1 VTTREIACH
10 SLGIAL
16 QTVGSRVPRVKG
28 REHMDDIQKRADD
41 TAWDEKQNRWISDAN
56 RRTEDGLSG
65 ESLAALHGLH
75 VPPDDEAPYDVDDQ
89 ETLRN
94 KIISRLIQI
103 GDTISRNRDLPDD
116 VRQRWTATL
125 QKTYASD
132 PKSVTLLRE
141 LRREVDSWE
150 EIDPQSELS
159 LVYSAIGAVA
169 TMIEI
174 YQRRFNT

>member
-1 VTTREIACH
+1 
-10 SLGIAL
+10 
-16 QTVGSRVPRVKG
+16 
-28 REHMDDIQKRADD
+28 MDDIQKRADD
-41 TAWDEKQNRWISDAN
+41 KAWDEKQNRWISDAN
-56 RRTEDGLSG
+56 RRIEDGLSG

-75 VPPDDEAPYDVDDQ
+75 VPPDDEPPYDVDETSDVDDQ

-116 VRQRWTATL
+116 VRQRWTTTL
-125 QKTYASD
+125 QEAYASD
-132 PKSVTLLRE
+132 PKSVTGLRA
-141 LRREVDSWE
+141 LRQQVVSWE

-159 LVYSAIGAVA
+159 LVDSAIGAVA

>member
-1 VTTREIACH
+1 
-10 SLGIAL
+10 
-16 QTVGSRVPRVKG
+16 
-28 REHMDDIQKRADD
+28 MDDIQNRADD
-41 TAWDEKQNRWISDAN
+41 KAWDEKQNRRISEAN
-56 RRTEDGLSG
+56 RRIEDGLSG
-65 ESLAALHGLH
+65 EALAALHDLH
-75 VPPDDEAPYDVDDQ
+75 VPPDDEPPYNIDEMSDADDQ

-125 QKTYASD
+125 QETYASD
-132 PKSVTLLRE
+132 AKSVTVLRE

-159 LVYSAIGAVA
+159 LVDSAIGAVA

>member
-1 VTTREIACH
+1 
-10 SLGIAL
+10 
-16 QTVGSRVPRVKG
+16 
-28 REHMDDIQKRADD
+28 MDDIQKRADD
-41 TAWDEKQNRWISDAN
+41 KAWDEKQNRWISDAN
-56 RRTEDGLSG
+56 RRIEDGLSG

-75 VPPDDEAPYDVDDQ
+75 VPPDDQSPYDVDETSDVDDQ

-116 VRQRWTATL
+116 VRQRWTTTL
-125 QKTYASD
+125 QEVYASA
-132 PKSVTLLRE
+132 PKSVTVLCE
-141 LRREVDSWE
+141 LRQQVVSWE

-159 LVYSAIGAVA
+159 LVDSAIGAVA

>member
-1 VTTREIACH
+1 
-10 SLGIAL
+10 
-16 QTVGSRVPRVKG
+16 
-28 REHMDDIQKRADD
+28 MDDIQKRADD
-41 TAWDEKQNRWISDAN
+41 KAWDEKQNRWISDAN

-65 ESLAALHGLH
+65 ESLAALYGLH
-75 VPPDDEAPYDVDDQ
+75 VSPDDELPYDVDEMSDVDDQ
-89 ETLRN
+89 ETLGN

-116 VRQRWTATL
+116 VRQRWTTVL
-125 QKTYASD
+125 QETYASD
-132 PKSVTLLRE
+132 PKSVTMLRE

-159 LVYSAIGAVA
+159 LVDSAIGAVA

>member
-1 VTTREIACH
+1 
-10 SLGIAL
+10 
-16 QTVGSRVPRVKG
+16 
-28 REHMDDIQKRADD
+28 MDDIQKRADD
-41 TAWDEKQNRWISDAN
+41 KAWDEKQNRWISDAN
-56 RRTEDGLSG
+56 RRIEDGLSG

-75 VPPDDEAPYDVDDQ
+75 VPPDDEPPYDVDETSDVDDQ

-116 VRQRWTATL
+116 VRQRWTTTL
-125 QKTYASD
+125 QEAYASD
-132 PKSVTLLRE
+132 PKSVTVLRA
-141 LRREVDSWE
+141 LRQQVVSWE

-159 LVYSAIGAVA
+159 LVDSAIGAVA

>member
-1 VTTREIACH
+1 
-10 SLGIAL
+10 
-16 QTVGSRVPRVKG
+16 
-28 REHMDDIQKRADD
+28 MDDIQKRADD
-41 TAWDEKQNRWISDAN
+41 KAWDEKQNRWISDAN
-56 RRTEDGLSG
+56 RRIEDGLSG
-65 ESLAALHGLH
+65 EALAALHGLH
-75 VPPDDEAPYDVDDQ
+75 VSPDDAPSYDVDEMSDVDDQ
-89 ETLRN
+89 ETLGN

-116 VRQRWTATL
+116 VRQRWTTVL
-125 QKTYASD
+125 QETYASD
-132 PKSVTLLRE
+132 PKSVTMLRE

-159 LVYSAIGAVA
+159 LVDSAIGAVA

>member
-1 VTTREIACH
+1 
-10 SLGIAL
+10 
-16 QTVGSRVPRVKG
+16 
-28 REHMDDIQKRADD
+28 MDDIQKRADD
-41 TAWDEKQNRWISDAN
+41 KAWDEKQNRWISDAN

-75 VPPDDEAPYDVDDQ
+75 VPPDDEPPYDVDEMSDVDDR
-89 ETLRN
+89 ETLGN

-116 VRQRWTATL
+116 VRQRWTTTL
-125 QKTYASD
+125 QETYASD
-132 PKSVTLLRE
+132 PKSVPMLRE
-141 LRREVDSWE
+141 LRREVDSWG

-159 LVYSAIGAVA
+159 LVDSAIGAVA

>member
-1 VTTREIACH
+1 
-10 SLGIAL
+10 
-16 QTVGSRVPRVKG
+16 
-28 REHMDDIQKRADD
+28 MDDIQKRADD
-41 TAWDEKQNRWISDAN
+41 KAWDEKQNRWISDAN

-75 VPPDDEAPYDVDDQ
+75 VRPDDEPPYDVDEMSDVDDQ

-116 VRQRWTATL
+116 VRQRWTTTL
-125 QKTYASD
+125 QEAYASD
-132 PKSVTLLRE
+132 PKSVTMLRE

-159 LVYSAIGAVA
+159 LVDSAIGAVA

>member
-1 VTTREIACH
+1 
-10 SLGIAL
+10 
-16 QTVGSRVPRVKG
+16 
-28 REHMDDIQKRADD
+28 MDDIQKRADD
-41 TAWDEKQNRWISDAN
+41 KAWDEKQNRWISDAN
-56 RRTEDGLSG
+56 RRIETGLSG

-75 VPPDDEAPYDVDDQ
+75 VSPDDELPYDVDEMSDVDDQ
-89 ETLRN
+89 ETLGS

-116 VRQRWTATL
+116 VRQKWTTTL
-125 QKTYASD
+125 QEAYASD
-132 PKSVTLLRE
+132 PKSAAVLRE

-159 LVYSAIGAVA
+159 LVHSAIGAVA

-174 YQRRFNT
+174 YQRRFNTQ

>member
-1 VTTREIACH
+1 
-10 SLGIAL
+10 
-16 QTVGSRVPRVKG
+16 
-28 REHMDDIQKRADD
+28 MDDIQKRADD
-41 TAWDEKQNRWISDAN
+41 KAWDEKQNRRISDAN
-56 RRTEDGLSG
+56 RRIEDGLTG
-65 ESLAALHGLH
+65 EALAALHGLH
-75 VPPDDEAPYDVDDQ
+75 VSPDDEPSYDVDEMSEADDQ
-89 ETLRN
+89 ETLGD
-94 KIISRLIQI
+94 KIITRLIQI

-125 QKTYASD
+125 QEANASG

-159 LVYSAIGAVA
+159 LVYGAIGAVA

-174 YQRRFNT
+174 YQRRFNTR